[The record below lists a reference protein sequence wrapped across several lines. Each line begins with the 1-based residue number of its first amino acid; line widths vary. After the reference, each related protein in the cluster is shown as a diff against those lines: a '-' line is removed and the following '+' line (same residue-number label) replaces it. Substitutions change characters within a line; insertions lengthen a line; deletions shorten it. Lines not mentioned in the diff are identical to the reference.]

1 MHAIPKNPP
10 PLKLAALAVTAK
22 PLTRVHCTL
31 DIHMN
36 STHTSHNNSKTFK
49 EKAREEVVK
58 AFQLTVYFGAWFCAL
73 AFLAATSLDE
83 RPIPLSI
90 FGFALF
96 KAAICAKFML
106 VAQAFFP
113 ITVDK
118 KNGIVNSL
126 IIESLV
132 YLAVVIGLN
141 YLEAGVSGLIHGK
154 DFLISL
160 TEFGRSNPLR
170 VVAMSIVYWLIVWP
184 YLLLTGMG
192 LMLGSHAT
200 LEILFG
206 NKSESS
212 K

>member
-1 MHAIPKNPP
+1 
-10 PLKLAALAVTAK
+10 
-22 PLTRVHCTL
+22 
-31 DIHMN
+31 MN
-36 STHTSHNNSKTFK
+36 STHTPHSKLLALKDKAK
-49 EKAREEVVK
+49 EEAIK
-58 AFQLTVYFGAWFCAL
+58 AFQLTIYFGAWFCAL

-83 RPIPLSI
+83 RPIPLST

-113 ITVDK
+113 IKVDK
-118 KNGIVNSL
+118 KNGVVSSL
-126 IIESLV
+126 ILESLI

-141 YLEAGVSGLIHGK
+141 YLEAGVDGLMHGK
-154 DFLISL
+154 EFLTSMMN
-160 TEFGRSNPLR
+160 FGKSNPLR

-184 YLLLTGMG
+184 YLLLMGMS
-192 LMLGSHAT
+192 LMLGTHAT

-206 NKSESS
+206 DKSKTS

>member
-1 MHAIPKNPP
+1 
-10 PLKLAALAVTAK
+10 LKLAALAATAE
-22 PLTRVHCTL
+22 PLTGLRCTL
-31 DIHMN
+31 DDKMN
-36 STHTSHNNSKTFK
+36 TSHTSHHKALTFK
-49 EKAREEVVK
+49 QKAKEEAVK
-58 AFQLTVYFGAWFCAL
+58 ALQLTIYFGAWFCAL

-118 KNGIVNSL
+118 KNGIVSSL

-141 YLEAGVSGLIHGK
+141 YLEAGIDGFIHGK
-154 DFLISL
+154 EFLVSMMN
-160 TEFGRSNPLR
+160 FGKSNPLR

-184 YLLLTGMG
+184 YLLLMGMS
-192 LMLGSHAT
+192 LMLGNNAT
-200 LEILFG
+200 IEILFG
-206 NKSESS
+206 HKSKS